1 MTRTLLKRQCLII
14 AGLLLVLSGSINAQ
28 TQIDSFTFGG
38 LSARA
43 LGPAAMSGR
52 VAAVDAVDDGK
63 LTIYVGAASGGVWKS
78 DDAGTTFQ
86 PVFDE
91 YTQSIGAVR
100 IDPNNKQTVWV
111 GTGESWVRNS
121 VSVGTGIYK
130 TTDGGETWQA
140 KGLAYSEHISA
151 VEVSSDDSDTVY
163 VCALGHAW
171 NANEQRGV
179 FKTTD
184 GGDNWEKVL
193 YVDADTGCGD
203 LVIDPQSPNIL
214 YASMWEFRRSPD
226 FFNSGGDGSGLYR
239 SLDSGTSWQQL
250 TEGLPEGQLGRI
262 ALAIAPSRTSVV
274 YANVES
280 EQTALYR
287 SGNFGNSWEKTN
299 DSLNVQIRPFYF
311 GELMVDPQD
320 HDRVYRPAFLTTV
333 SDDGGKTFS
342 SLLGANFGFAVHPD
356 HHTMWINPNNS
367 NQVLLG
373 TDGGLYI
380 SQDRANDW
388 KFMRNLPIS
397 QFYHVNFDNQLP
409 YNVYGGLQ
417 DNGSWTGPSRAPGGV
432 GNHHWRNVGFG
443 DGFWVYVDPFD
454 DNIVY
459 SEFQGGNL
467 LRVNQALSEVKNI
480 PPSARDEEEPL
491 RFNWNTAMHLSQANP
506 GTIYYGSQYLHRS
519 TDRGES
525 WETISPDLTTDD
537 DDRQRQLESGGLTI
551 DNSTAENNATI
562 YTISESPLDDKVV
575 WVGTDDGHVQL
586 TRDGGQSW
594 TNLTDNISDLPDNT
608 WISRVEAS
616 PHQPGTAFITAD
628 GHRTGDMSVYVYMTR
643 DFGQTWQNLGSDAI
657 EGYTWVIRQDLVN
670 PELLFLGTEFGLYIS
685 LDSGQN
691 WARFQEDLPKVAVHD
706 IAIHPRD
713 HDLILGTHGR
723 GIYII
728 DDITPMRALTSEI
741 IDTNVAMLPSKPGV
755 MVSGGALQSFGGSDE
770 FLAANPPEAAMIS
783 YYLKKRHLFGDLK
796 INIYD
801 ANDELITS
809 LPGEKRR
816 GINRVPWQMRLKPPK
831 FPASTSLVP
840 GFTGPRLPEGDY
852 RVELIKGKQTLNSQI
867 TLVADPR
874 SPHSPEDRQLQ
885 QKTALELYYTLSD
898 LTYMVDS
905 VDQLAKQA
913 RESAENLSGRDA
925 RSLDKTAEALE
936 AFSESVAVRTEGSL
950 ISGQEKLRERLGNL
964 YGSVSGYDGKP
975 TDTHLET
982 QQQLLQELAAA
993 EQQAE
998 QLLDDQLPGANRVL
1012 RRLDLPELVR
1022 LTRAQWNEQEGISS
1036 SAPAVLSKQ
1045 FMRQQLPAMQTL
1057 HPFIF

>member
-1 MTRTLLKRQCLII
+1 MTRTLLNNRWLT
-14 AGLLLVLSGSINAQ
+14 AGGLLLALSTAATAQ

-43 LGPAAMSGR
+43 LGPAVMSGR
-52 VAAVDAVDDGK
+52 IAALDAVDDGK

-78 DDAGTTFQ
+78 EDSGTTFQ
-86 PVFDE
+86 PVFDD

-100 IDPNNKQTVWV
+100 IDPNDAETVWV
-111 GTGESWVRNS
+111 GTGEPWVRNS
-121 VSVGTGIYK
+121 VSVGTGVYK
-130 TTDGGETWQA
+130 TSDGGETWTL
-140 KGLAYSEHISA
+140 KGLADSEHISA
-151 VEVSSDDSDTVY
+151 LEVSSDDSNTVY

-171 NANEQRGV
+171 DANEERGV
-179 FKTTD
+179 FKSTD
-184 GGDNWEKVL
+184 GGDNWEKIL

-203 LVIDPQSPNIL
+203 LVMDPQSPNIL
-214 YASMWEFRRSPD
+214 YASMWDFRRYPD
-226 FFNSGGDGSGLYR
+226 FFTSGGDGSGLYR
-239 SLDSGTSWQQL
+239 SMDGGASWQQL
-250 TEGLPEGQLGRI
+250 TTGLPEGELGRI

-280 EQTALYR
+280 DNTALYR
-287 SGNFGNSWEKTN
+287 SDDFGNTWEKMN
-299 DSLNVQIRPFYF
+299 DSLNIQFRPFYF
-311 GELMVDPQD
+311 GELMVDPKD
-320 HDRVYRPAFLTTV
+320 HERVYRLAFLTTV

-342 SLLGANFGFAVHPD
+342 SLLGNNFGIAVHPD
-356 HHTMWINPNNS
+356 HHALWINPDNS

-380 SQDRANDW
+380 SEDRANDW
-388 KFMRNLPIS
+388 RFIRNLPIS
-397 QFYHVNFDNQLP
+397 QFYHVSFDNQRP

-432 GNHHWRNVGFG
+432 GNNQWRNVGFG
-443 DGFWVYVDPFD
+443 DGFWVFVDPFD

-467 LRVNQALSEVKNI
+467 LRVNQELSEVKNI
-480 PPSARDEEEPL
+480 PPSATDDQEKL
-491 RFNWNTAMHLSQANP
+491 RFNWNTAMHLSQINP
-506 GTIYYGSQYLHRS
+506 GTLYYGSQYLHRS

-537 DDRQRQLESGGLTI
+537 DDRQRQLQSGGLTI
-551 DNSTAENNATI
+551 DNSTAENNASI
-562 YTISESPLDDKVV
+562 YTISESPLDGNVI
-575 WVGTDDGHVQL
+575 WVGTDDGYVQL
-586 TRDGGQSW
+586 TRNGGESW
-594 TNLTDNISDLPDNT
+594 SNVTGNIPDLPEGT
-608 WISRVEAS
+608 WISRMEAS
-616 PHQPGTAFITAD
+616 PHDAGTAFMTAD
-628 GHRTGDMSVYVYMTR
+628 GHRTGDMSVYVYMTT
-643 DFGQTWQNLGSDAI
+643 DFGQTWQNLSSDSI
-657 EGYTWVIRQDLVN
+657 EGYAWVIRQDLVN
-670 PELLFLGTEFGLYIS
+670 PALLFVGTEFGLYVS

-691 WARFQEDLPKVAVHD
+691 WARFQENLPKVAVHD

-713 HDLILGTHGR
+713 NDLILGTHGR

-728 DDITPMRALTSEI
+728 DDITPMRALTAEI
-741 IDTNVAMLPSKPGV
+741 IDTDVAMLPSQPGV

-770 FLAANPPEAAMIS
+770 FLAANPPEAVMIS

-801 ANDELITS
+801 GNNELITT

-840 GFTGPRLPEGDY
+840 GFTGPRLPEGTY
-852 RVELIKGKQTLNSQI
+852 RVELIKGRETLEGDI

-874 SPHSPEDRQLQ
+874 SPHSAEDRQLQ

-905 VDQLAKQA
+905 VDQLAEQA
-913 RESAENLSGRDA
+913 REHADGLSGRDA
-925 RSLDKTAEALE
+925 RNLNNVAEELE
-936 AFSESVAVRTEGSL
+936 AFSESVAVRSEGSL

-975 TDTHLET
+975 TDTHLQT
-982 QQQLLQELAAA
+982 QQQLLQELAEAQ
-993 EQQAE
+993 QQADE
-998 QLLDDQLPGANRVL
+998 LLEDQLPRANRVL
-1012 RRLDLPELVR
+1012 RRHDLAELVR
-1022 LTRAQWNEQEGISS
+1022 QTRDEWNEQEGLSGSS
-1036 SAPAVLSKQ
+1036 NVQLSKQ
-1045 FMRQQLPAMQTL
+1045 FKRQQLPAMMTL
-1057 HPFIF
+1057 RPFIF